1 MIALRK
7 KTFATVVITVAV
19 LISIMAGVQS
29 IKIAKAEPRTI
40 VVPDDYPT
48 IQMAVGNATAG
59 DTVFVKSGTYN
70 ETITIDKSISLIG
83 ENTNTTTIRVP
94 YVTTNG
100 GTFPQPTAI
109 QASSSS
115 VRISNF
121 TIENNNAYG
130 VGIATGGIEAL
141 IIGNTI
147 NSQTAISDAGI
158 STTITE
164 NTISGYTY
172 GIRCL
177 FRNANVT
184 NNNFPYSS
192 TYAIALESSSNN
204 VIYGNKI
211 AGYPEG
217 YGIFIKGDSNIIVNN
232 TITGKSDGITVWSG
246 TNNII
251 NSNLITQCSGI
262 GLRIDRGVNNTFSSN
277 TVKNCK
283 TGAGITQ
290 FGNDNTYYGNLFL
303 NNVQQVIIETVSPV
317 SNFWDNG
324 REGNYWGDYSIKYPN
339 ATEVDSSGIGNTPYV
354 IDANNIDHYPL
365 IRPVAIPE
373 FPSWIILPLVLMSA
387 MSASLLIRE
396 KRKRLHVIS

>member
-7 KTFATVVITVAV
+7 KTFAAVIITLAV
-19 LISIMAGVQS
+19 LISIIAVVQS

-40 VVPDDYPT
+40 IVPDDYPT

-59 DTVFVKSGTYN
+59 DTIFVKSGTYN
-70 ETITIDKSISLIG
+70 ETITINKSIFLIG

-94 YVTTNG
+94 YVTTNAG
-100 GTFPQPTAI
+100 LPNPTGI
-109 QASSSS
+109 QVSGSN

-121 TIENNNAYG
+121 TIENNNGYG
-130 VGIATGGIEAL
+130 VGVATGGIETL
-141 IIGNTI
+141 IMGNTI

-177 FRNANVT
+177 YRNANVT
-184 NNNFPYSS
+184 NNNFPTSS
-192 TYAIALESSSNN
+192 TYAIAIESSSYNT
-204 VIYGNKI
+204 IYGNKI

-246 TNNII
+246 TDNII
-251 NSNLITQCSGI
+251 NSNLVTQCTGI

-303 NNVQQVIIETVSPV
+303 NNVQQVIIDTVSPV

-324 REGNYWGDYSIKYPN
+324 KYGNYWSDYSTKYPN
-339 ATEVDSSGIGNTPYV
+339 ATEIDSTGVGNTPYL
-354 IDANNIDHYPL
+354 IDTSNIDHYPL
-365 IRPVAIPE
+365 TKIVAIPE
-373 FPSWIILPLVLMSA
+373 FPSWIILPLVTVTI
-387 MSASLLIRE
+387 LLIVTLMKT
-396 KRKRLHVIS
+396 KRSKETK